1 MYRTNSALGRSP
13 LYKYNVP
20 VNIFTTVTFSSF
32 ATFFPFEDTFFFM
45 GSSGNSTASPEP
57 RVERVTMRVLVLEEV
72 ALEFMD
78 FDVVVVVFFFL
89 DAVVVPVTS
98 DS

>member
-1 MYRTNSALGRSP
+1 
-13 LYKYNVP
+13 
-20 VNIFTTVTFSSF
+20 
-32 ATFFPFEDTFFFM
+32 M
-45 GSSGNSTASPEP
+45 GSSGNNTASPDP
-57 RVERVTMRVLVLEEV
+57 RVDRVTMRVLVLEEV

-78 FDVVVVVFFFL
+78 FDVVVVVVFFFL

>member
-1 MYRTNSALGRSP
+1 
-13 LYKYNVP
+13 
-20 VNIFTTVTFSSF
+20 
-32 ATFFPFEDTFFFM
+32 M
-45 GSSGNSTASPEP
+45 GSSGNNTASPDP
-57 RVERVTMRVLVLEEV
+57 RVDRVTMRVLVLEEV

-78 FDVVVVVFFFL
+78 FDVVVVVVVVVFFFL